1 MENQEWMSKY
11 ISEQAAR
18 NTLLKA
24 MFIHNKSVLLHALAD
39 AGITSVEMQYDGMG
53 DNGCLEKPEYTDT
66 DGNPGDIPDM
76 SITLQA
82 LKYGAPDI
90 EQVTSPMDD
99 AVENL
104 AYDALA
110 VNHPGW
116 EINDGSFGTFRI
128 DVEEE
133 RMTLIC
139 NVRTSEYCETEIGG
153 DT

>member
-1 MENQEWMSKY
+1 
-11 ISEQAAR
+11 
-18 NTLLKA
+18 
-24 MFIHNKSVLLHALAD
+24 MFPHNKSVLLRILAD
-39 AGITSVEMQYDGMG
+39 AEIASVERQYDGMG
-53 DNGCLEKPEYTDT
+53 DNGCLEKPEYTDA
-66 DGNPGDIPDM
+66 DGNPGGISDM
-76 SITLQA
+76 SITLQS
-82 LKYGAPDI
+82 LTYGASNI
-90 EQVTSPMDD
+90 EQVTSPIDD

-104 AYDALA
+104 AYNALA

-116 EINDGSFGTFRI
+116 EFNDGSFGTFRI